1 MDAEFRFESAEQ
13 RSAFAEALRSAV
25 VDVVGRFT
33 SPALG
38 RDGKPGAGR
47 GYRLLVGCYPVAD
60 AEMSGGQGPD
70 EGARS

>member
-1 MDAEFRFESAEQ
+1 MKPLSCFLVDAEFRFESAEQ

-25 VDVVGRFT
+25 VEVVGRFT
-33 SPALG
+33 SPAVG

-60 AEMSGGQGPD
+60 AEMSF
-70 EGARS
+70 